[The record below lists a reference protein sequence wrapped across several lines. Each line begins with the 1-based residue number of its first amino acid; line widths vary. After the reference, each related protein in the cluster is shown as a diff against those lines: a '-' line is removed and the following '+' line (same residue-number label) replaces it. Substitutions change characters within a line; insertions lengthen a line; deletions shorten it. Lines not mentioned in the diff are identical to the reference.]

1 MERERNTFFLSL
13 DADTDTHHGFTVT
26 CVAVSFYIEI
36 EFKQDSNDIF
46 QHDAQ
51 VINNNCS

>member
-26 CVAVSFYIEI
+26 CVAVSFYVEI

-51 VINNNCS
+51 VINNNGS